1 MFSRPLFVYFRLFK
15 HSRRTRFATCK
26 IFPPFIKS
34 RDSNSKPLNHE
45 SPPVAP
51 MPGPILLL
59 IINYYWKIDCSTV
72 LTLELRYDFSML
84 IGLVT
89 GLPPPTA
96 DVFAVS
102 SALAWYNVTLSC
114 LGCGWVVWVNLLMK
128 NKRGIYFAVWPDVEI
143 KSNPIFPN
151 VATSVLTIKL
161 YL

>member
-1 MFSRPLFVYFRLFK
+1 
-15 HSRRTRFATCK
+15 
-26 IFPPFIKS
+26 
-34 RDSNSKPLNHE
+34 
-45 SPPVAP
+45 

-114 LGCGWVVWVNLLMK
+114 LGCG
-128 NKRGIYFAVWPDVEI
+128 
-143 KSNPIFPN
+143 
-151 VATSVLTIKL
+151 
-161 YL
+161 